1 MHVKYLATFVSRRL
15 IMSAGSLVPRSSD
28 KTYHSVEALL
38 FLLLFTSP
46 TQNQLSI
53 WGDEVVAKYPNLTIS
68 KIKAWI
74 AAKISSTFSNDD
86 GVHQAVCNMDGLNDS
101 LGGSSTVNCYCLTN
115 DCCDT
120 DDSDCQ
126 SGIDSGDDEKY
137 VHLETKRDILYG
149 IPDETGDLHKA
160 MEYWQGREYAYE
172 AWAKLEKRIG
182 GTRPFTIVV
191 SGIPSINYNSL
202 TVRTPLL
209 WRAMIDIL
217 LNLLYSTIR
226 PQICNPMI
234 PCGTTFL
241 IWTA

>member
-1 MHVKYLATFVSRRL
+1 
-15 IMSAGSLVPRSSD
+15 MSAGSLVPRSSD

-120 DDSDCQ
+120 DD
-126 SGIDSGDDEKY
+126 
-137 VHLETKRDILYG
+137 
-149 IPDETGDLHKA
+149 
-160 MEYWQGREYAYE
+160 
-172 AWAKLEKRIG
+172 KRILG
-182 GTRPFTIVV
+182 GEFFQVTRNVNVGFPAKNA
-191 SGIPSINYNSL
+191 PSNFVLAAENGM
-202 TVRTPLL
+202 RE
-209 WRAMIDIL
+209 
-217 LNLLYSTIR
+217 IR
-226 PQICNPMI
+226 K
-234 PCGTTFL
+234 
-241 IWTA
+241 